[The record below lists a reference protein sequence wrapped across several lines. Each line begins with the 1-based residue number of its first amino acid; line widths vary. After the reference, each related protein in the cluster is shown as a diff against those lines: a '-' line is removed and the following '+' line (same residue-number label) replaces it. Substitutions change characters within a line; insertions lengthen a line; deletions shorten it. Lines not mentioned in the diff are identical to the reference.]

1 MLSKLLSSLPIALLW
16 ATPALATEHAQEAA
30 HEVAHQSLA
39 DVLSIW
45 HVIPFVGLLLCI
57 AVLPMVAHHWF
68 EKNKNQLLVA
78 ALWAL
83 PILGLFGYH
92 IATHSPF
99 AHDAEHGLM
108 HALEEYISF
117 IALLGSLFVISG
129 GIYMKGDLEGKPI
142 VNVTFL
148 AVGAVIANV
157 IGTTGASMLL
167 IRPMLR
173 TNSQREYVKHI
184 PLFFI
189 FLVSNIGGGL
199 TPIGDPPLFL
209 GYLRGVPFFWTL
221 THLWHIWL
229 VPVVILLALFFAVDT
244 WFYRK
249 EDKAHVQDDRGHVE
263 PLGFEGKVNFLL
275 LGGVIASV
283 LLLSPEQGV
292 HDFRHYYAREIAM
305 AALTVISVY
314 VTSKAVREKNSFTYG
329 PILEVAALFI
339 GIFITMIPATMLL
352 QAHGASLGVT
362 QPWQYFWSTGVLSSF
377 LDNAPT
383 YVTFGA
389 MACGSVGV
397 EVCPS
402 AEQLGTLTGPEG
414 MALLAAISC
423 GAVFMGANSYI
434 GNGPNFMVRAIA
446 EENGYKMP
454 SFFGYM
460 GWAAVILLPVF
471 LLVTV
476 LFFLG

>member
-1 MLSKLLSSLPIALLW
+1 MLSMLLSLPLLSLLW
-16 ATPALATEHAQEAA
+16 STSALAEEAA
-30 HEVAHQSLA
+30 HGPGHDAHQSLA
-39 DVLSIW
+39 DVLTIW
-45 HVIPFVGLLLCI
+45 HVVPFAGLLLCI

-83 PILGLFGYH
+83 PILGYFGYH
-92 IATHSPF
+92 ILTHSPY
-99 AHDAEHGLM
+99 AHDAEHGLH
-108 HALEEYISF
+108 HALVEYVSF

-142 VNVTFL
+142 VNLTFL

-173 TNSQREYVKHI
+173 TNSQRQYVKHI

-221 THLWHIWL
+221 TELWHIWL

-244 WFYRK
+244 FFYRK
-249 EDKAHVQDDRGHVE
+249 ENQEHLQADRGHIE

-275 LGGVIASV
+275 LGGVIACV

-292 HDFRHYYAREIAM
+292 EDFRQYYAREIGM
-305 AALTVISVY
+305 AVLTVVSVF
-314 VTSKAVREKNSFTYG
+314 VTSKAIREKNGFTYG

-362 QPWQYFWSTGVLSSF
+362 EPWQYFWATGTLSSF

-389 MACGSVGV
+389 MACGSVGT

-414 MALLAAISC
+414 VALLMAISC

-460 GWAAVILLPVF
+460 GWAALILLPVF
-471 LLVTV
+471 GLVTV